1 MAQGLYLSQKMA
13 LSQML
18 APQLQQSL
26 ALLQAPM
33 LELKALVNQELE
45 QNPVLEELIEQELKA
60 KESSSETEGENS
72 QDTGNDIEGEDF
84 SNSNDSKDSSEE
96 WESQIEKLSQ
106 LDQEWRDYF
115 SETALPTKRHSKE
128 DDERRQHMFD
138 SLTTT
143 TSLQETLRE
152 QVRLSDLDPEKHQIA
167 DLLIGNI
174 DEKGYL
180 NASIDELV
188 FSTNTPKETIES
200 ILELIQS
207 FEPAGVA
214 AKDLRECL
222 MLQLAR
228 SEREMSLEYRILD
241 RCFKLLGKRKFPEIA
256 RDLGV
261 SLEHVVQAAERISR
275 LNPRPGNAYLNEG
288 ENYVAP
294 EVFITK
300 NGDEYVVSTNN
311 DHIPRIRISN
321 TYKDLLSQAGS
332 AADLKEYI
340 REKIRSGKFLIKSID
355 QRQQTITNIA
365 KEIVRR
371 QTEFFDSGIAHLKPM
386 TMMQVA
392 EKVGVHETTVSR
404 AVAGKYL
411 QCAQGIFEMKF
422 FFTSGI
428 QTSSGTDISNATV
441 KDIIQD
447 MVRFEDPSKPLSD
460 DQIVKNLLE
469 KEIKIARR
477 TIAKYRNE
485 LNILPS
491 HLRKQYT

>member
-1 MAQGLYLSQKMA
+1 MAQGLFLSQKMA

-45 QNPVLEELIEQELKA
+45 QNPVLEELIEQELKS
-60 KESSSETEGENS
+60 KDSSSDTES
-72 QDTGNDIEGEDF
+72 DSSKDAGEDF
-84 SNSNDSKDSSEE
+84 SDSDDSRDTSEE

-115 SETALPTKRHSKE
+115 SETALPVKRNSKD

-152 QVRLSDLDPEKHQIA
+152 QVRLSDLSPDQHQIA

-188 FSTNTPKETIES
+188 FSTNTPKEIIQV
-200 ILELIQS
+200 ILELIQT

-214 AKDLRECL
+214 AIDLRECL
-222 MLQLAR
+222 MLQLERA
-228 SEREMSLEYRILD
+228 EREMTLEYRILD

-261 SLEHVVQAAERISR
+261 SLEHVVQATEHISR
-275 LNPRPGNAYLNEG
+275 LNPRPGNAYLNDG
-288 ENYVAP
+288 EAYVSP

-300 NGDEYVVSTNN
+300 TGDEYVVSTNN
-311 DHIPRIRISN
+311 DHLPRIRISN
-321 TYKDLLSQAGS
+321 TYKDLLSQTGS
-332 AADLKEYI
+332 ASDLKEYI

-355 QRQQTITNIA
+355 QRQQTISNIA

-371 QTEFFDSGIAHLKPM
+371 QNEFFDNGIAHLKPM

-404 AVAGKYL
+404 AVSGKYL

-447 MVRFEDPSKPLSD
+447 MVRSEAPSKPLSD
-460 DQIVKNLLE
+460 DQIVKNLLQ

-477 TIAKYRNE
+477 TVAKYRNE

-491 HLRKQYT
+491 HLRKQYI

>member
-1 MAQGLYLSQKMA
+1 MAQGLFLSQKMA

-45 QNPVLEELIEQELKA
+45 QNPVLEELIEQELKS
-60 KESSSETEGENS
+60 KDSSSDTES
-72 QDTGNDIEGEDF
+72 DSSKDAGEDF
-84 SNSNDSKDSSEE
+84 SDSDDSRDTSEE

-115 SETALPTKRHSKE
+115 SETALPVKRNSKD

-152 QVRLSDLDPEKHQIA
+152 QVRLSDLSPDQHQIA

-188 FSTNTPKETIES
+188 FSTNTPKEIIQV
-200 ILELIQS
+200 ILELIQT

-214 AKDLRECL
+214 AIDLRECL
-222 MLQLAR
+222 MLQLERA
-228 SEREMSLEYRILD
+228 EREMTLEYRILD

-261 SLEHVVQAAERISR
+261 SLEHVVQATEHISR
-275 LNPRPGNAYLNEG
+275 LNPRPGNAYLNDG
-288 ENYVAP
+288 EAYVSP

-300 NGDEYVVSTNN
+300 TGDEYVVSTNN
-311 DHIPRIRISN
+311 DHLPRIRISN
-321 TYKDLLSQAGS
+321 TYKDLLSQTGS
-332 AADLKEYI
+332 ASDLKEYI

-355 QRQQTITNIA
+355 QRQQTISNIA

-371 QTEFFDSGIAHLKPM
+371 QNEFFDNGIAHLKPM

-404 AVAGKYL
+404 AVSGKYL

-460 DQIVKNLLE
+460 DQIVKNLLQ

-477 TIAKYRNE
+477 TVAKYRNE

-491 HLRKQYT
+491 HLRKQYI

>member
-45 QNPVLEELIEQELKA
+45 QNPVLEELIEQELKS
-60 KESSSETEGENS
+60 KESSSDTEGES
-72 QDTGNDIEGEDF
+72 AEDAGSDVQGDDF
-84 SNSNDSKDSSEE
+84 SNSTDSKDSSEE

-115 SETALPTKRHSKE
+115 SETALPTKRNSKE

-152 QVRLSDLDPEKHQIA
+152 QIRLSDLESDKHQIA

-188 FSTNTPKETIES
+188 FSTNTPKETIQD

-228 SEREMSLEYRILD
+228 SEREASLEYRILD

-275 LNPRPGNAYLNEG
+275 LNPRPGNAYLNDG

-355 QRQQTITNIA
+355 QRQQTISNIA

-371 QTEFFDSGIAHLKPM
+371 QTEFFDNGIAHLKPM

-447 MVRFEDPSKPLSD
+447 MVRSEDPSKPLSD

-477 TIAKYRNE
+477 TVAKYRNE

>member
-1 MAQGLYLSQKMA
+1 MAQGLFLSQKMA

-45 QNPVLEELIEQELKA
+45 QNPVLEELIEQELKS
-60 KESSSETEGENS
+60 KDSSSDTES
-72 QDTGNDIEGEDF
+72 DSSKDAGEDF
-84 SNSNDSKDSSEE
+84 SDSDDSRDTSEE

-115 SETALPTKRHSKE
+115 SETALPVKRNSKD

-152 QVRLSDLDPEKHQIA
+152 QVRLSDLSPDQHQIA

-188 FSTNTPKETIES
+188 FSTNTPKEIIQV
-200 ILELIQS
+200 ILELIQT

-214 AKDLRECL
+214 AIDLRECL
-222 MLQLAR
+222 MLQLERA
-228 SEREMSLEYRILD
+228 EREMTLEYRILD

-261 SLEHVVQAAERISR
+261 SLEHVVQATEHISR
-275 LNPRPGNAYLNEG
+275 LNPRPGNAYLNDG
-288 ENYVAP
+288 EAYVSP

-300 NGDEYVVSTNN
+300 TGDEYVVSTNN
-311 DHIPRIRISN
+311 DHLPRIRISN
-321 TYKDLLSQAGS
+321 TYKDLLSQTGS
-332 AADLKEYI
+332 ASDLKEYI

-355 QRQQTITNIA
+355 QRQQTISNIA

-371 QTEFFDSGIAHLKPM
+371 QNEFFDNGIAHLKPM

-404 AVAGKYL
+404 AVSGKYL

-447 MVRFEDPSKPLSD
+447 MVRSEDPSKPLSD
-460 DQIVKNLLE
+460 DQIVKNLLQ

-477 TIAKYRNE
+477 TVAKYRNE

-491 HLRKQYT
+491 HLRKQDI

>member
-45 QNPVLEELIEQELKA
+45 QNPVLEELVEQELES
-60 KESSSETEGENS
+60 KEDSSDSESESDNDFEG
-72 QDTGNDIEGEDF
+72 DDF
-84 SNSNDSKDSSEE
+84 SDSGDTKELSDE

-106 LDQEWRDYF
+106 LDQELRDYF
-115 SETALPTKRHSKE
+115 SETTLPSKRHTKE
-128 DDERRQHMFD
+128 DEERRQHMFD

-143 TSLQETLRE
+143 TSLQELLRE
-152 QVRLSDLDPEKHQIA
+152 QVRLSDLPPEQHQIA

-180 NASIDELV
+180 KASIDELV
-188 FSTNTPKETIES
+188 FSTNTPKETIQG

-222 MLQLAR
+222 MLQLIRA
-228 SEREMSLEYRILD
+228 ERETSLEYRVLD

-256 RDLGV
+256 RELGV
-261 SLEHVVQAAERISR
+261 SLEHVVQAADRISR
-275 LNPRPGNAYLNEG
+275 LDPRPGNAYRNDG
-288 ENYVAP
+288 ETYVAP
-294 EVFITK
+294 EVFVTK
-300 NGDEYVVSTNN
+300 NCDEYVISTNN
-311 DHIPRIRISN
+311 YHIPRIRISN
-321 TYKDLLSQAGS
+321 TYKDLLSEAGS

-355 QRQQTITNIA
+355 QRQTTITNIA

-371 QTEFFDSGIAHLKPM
+371 QEEFFDHGIAYLKPM

-404 AVAGKYL
+404 AVSGKYL
-411 QCAQGIFEMKF
+411 QCPHGIFEMKF

-447 MVRFEDPSKPLSD
+447 MVRSEDPSKPLSD

-477 TIAKYRNE
+477 TVAKYRNE

>member
-1 MAQGLYLSQKMA
+1 MAQGLFLSQKMA

-18 APQLQQSL
+18 APQLQQPL

-45 QNPVLEELIEQELKA
+45 QNPVLEELIEQELKS
-60 KESSSETEGENS
+60 KDSSSDTES
-72 QDTGNDIEGEDF
+72 DSSKDAGEDF
-84 SNSNDSKDSSEE
+84 SDSDDSRDTSEE

-115 SETALPTKRHSKE
+115 SETALPVKRNSKD

-152 QVRLSDLDPEKHQIA
+152 QVRLSDLSPDQHQIA

-188 FSTNTPKETIES
+188 FSTNTPKEIIQV
-200 ILELIQS
+200 ILELIQT

-214 AKDLRECL
+214 AIDLRECL
-222 MLQLAR
+222 MLQLERA
-228 SEREMSLEYRILD
+228 EREMTLEYRILD

-261 SLEHVVQAAERISR
+261 SLEHVVQATEHISR
-275 LNPRPGNAYLNEG
+275 LNPRPGNAYLNDG
-288 ENYVAP
+288 EAYVSP

-300 NGDEYVVSTNN
+300 TGDEYVVSTNN
-311 DHIPRIRISN
+311 DHLPRIRISN
-321 TYKDLLSQAGS
+321 TYKDLLSQTGS
-332 AADLKEYI
+332 ASDLKEYI

-355 QRQQTITNIA
+355 QRQQTISNIA

-371 QTEFFDSGIAHLKPM
+371 QNEFFDNGIAHLKPM

-404 AVAGKYL
+404 AVSGKYL

-447 MVRFEDPSKPLSD
+447 MVRSEAPSKPLSD
-460 DQIVKNLLE
+460 DQIVKNLLQ

-477 TIAKYRNE
+477 TVAKYRNE

-491 HLRKQYT
+491 HLRKQYI

>member
-1 MAQGLYLSQKMA
+1 MAQGLFLSQKMA

-45 QNPVLEELIEQELKA
+45 QNPVLEELIEQELKS
-60 KESSSETEGENS
+60 KDSSSDTES
-72 QDTGNDIEGEDF
+72 DSSKDAGEDF
-84 SNSNDSKDSSEE
+84 SDSDDSRDTSEE

-115 SETALPTKRHSKE
+115 SETALPVKRNSKD

-152 QVRLSDLDPEKHQIA
+152 QVRLSDLSPDQHQIA

-188 FSTNTPKETIES
+188 FSTNTPKEIIQV
-200 ILELIQS
+200 ILELIQT

-214 AKDLRECL
+214 AIDLRECL
-222 MLQLAR
+222 MLQLERA
-228 SEREMSLEYRILD
+228 EREMTLEYRILD

-261 SLEHVVQAAERISR
+261 SLEHVVQATEHISR
-275 LNPRPGNAYLNEG
+275 LNPRPGNAYLNDG
-288 ENYVAP
+288 EAYVSP

-300 NGDEYVVSTNN
+300 TGDEYVVSTNN
-311 DHIPRIRISN
+311 DHLPRIRISN
-321 TYKDLLSQAGS
+321 TYKDLLSQTGS
-332 AADLKEYI
+332 ASDLKEYI

-355 QRQQTITNIA
+355 QRQQTISNIA

-371 QTEFFDSGIAHLKPM
+371 QNEFFDNGIAHLKPM

-404 AVAGKYL
+404 AVSGKYL

-447 MVRFEDPSKPLSD
+447 MVRSEDPSKPLSD
-460 DQIVKNLLE
+460 DQIVKNLLQ

-477 TIAKYRNE
+477 TVAKYRNE

-491 HLRKQYT
+491 HLRKQYI

>member
-1 MAQGLYLSQKMA
+1 MAQGLFLSQKMA

-45 QNPVLEELIEQELKA
+45 QNPVLEELIEQELKS
-60 KESSSETEGENS
+60 KDSSSDTES
-72 QDTGNDIEGEDF
+72 DSSKDAGEDF
-84 SNSNDSKDSSEE
+84 SDSDDSRDTSEE

-115 SETALPTKRHSKE
+115 SETALPVKRNSKD

-152 QVRLSDLDPEKHQIA
+152 QVRLSDLSPDQHQIA

-188 FSTNTPKETIES
+188 FSTNTPKEIIQV
-200 ILELIQS
+200 ILELIQT

-214 AKDLRECL
+214 AIDLRECL
-222 MLQLAR
+222 MLQL
-228 SEREMSLEYRILD
+228 ERAERKMTLEYRILD

-261 SLEHVVQAAERISR
+261 SLEHVVQATEHISR
-275 LNPRPGNAYLNEG
+275 LNPRPGNAYLNDG
-288 ENYVAP
+288 EAYVSP

-300 NGDEYVVSTNN
+300 TGDEYVVSTNN
-311 DHIPRIRISN
+311 DHLPRIRISN
-321 TYKDLLSQAGS
+321 TYKDLLSQTGS
-332 AADLKEYI
+332 ASDLKEYI

-355 QRQQTITNIA
+355 QRQQTISNIA

-371 QTEFFDSGIAHLKPM
+371 QNEFFDNGIAHLKPM

-404 AVAGKYL
+404 AVSGKYL

-447 MVRFEDPSKPLSD
+447 MVRSEAPSKPLSD
-460 DQIVKNLLE
+460 DQIVKNLLQ

-477 TIAKYRNE
+477 TVAKYRNE

-491 HLRKQYT
+491 HLRKQYI

>member
-447 MVRFEDPSKPLSD
+447 MVRSEDPSKPLSD

-477 TIAKYRNE
+477 TVAKYRNE

>member
-1 MAQGLYLSQKMA
+1 MAQGLYLTQKMA

-311 DHIPRIRISN
+311 DHIPLIRISN

>member
-45 QNPVLEELIEQELKA
+45 QNPVLEELIEQELKS
-60 KESSSETEGENS
+60 KESSSDSDDSSSSKEDSNFDG
-72 QDTGNDIEGEDF
+72 DDF
-84 SNSNDSKDSSEE
+84 SNSNDSKDSSDE

-152 QVRLSDLDPEKHQIA
+152 QIRLSDLEPDKHQIA

-188 FSTNTPKETIES
+188 FSTNTPKETIQS

-222 MLQLAR
+222 MLQLERA
-228 SEREMSLEYRILD
+228 ERETSLEYRILD

-275 LNPRPGNAYLNEG
+275 LDPRPGNAYRNDG
-288 ENYVAP
+288 ETYVAP
-294 EVFITK
+294 EVFVTK

-371 QTEFFDSGIAHLKPM
+371 QREFFDNGIAHLKPM

-392 EKVGVHETTVSR
+392 EQVGVHETTVSR
-404 AVAGKYL
+404 AVSGKYL
-411 QCAQGIFEMKF
+411 QCPQGIFEMKF

-447 MVRFEDPSKPLSD
+447 MVRSEDPSKPLSD

-477 TIAKYRNE
+477 TVAKYRNE

>member
-1 MAQGLYLSQKMA
+1 MAQGLFLSQKMA

-45 QNPVLEELIEQELKA
+45 QNPVLEELIEQELKS
-60 KESSSETEGENS
+60 KDSSSDTESDSSKDAGES
-72 QDTGNDIEGEDF
+72 F
-84 SNSNDSKDSSEE
+84 SDSDNSNDSRDTSEE

-115 SETALPTKRHSKE
+115 SETALPVKRHSKE

-152 QVRLSDLDPEKHQIA
+152 QVRLSDLSPDQHQIA

-188 FSTNTPKETIES
+188 FSTNTPKETIQV
-200 ILELIQS
+200 ILELIQT

-214 AKDLRECL
+214 AIDLRECL
-222 MLQLAR
+222 MLQLERA
-228 SEREMSLEYRILD
+228 EREMTLEYRILD

-261 SLEHVVQAAERISR
+261 SLEHVVEATEHISR
-275 LNPRPGNAYLNEG
+275 LNPRPGNAYLNDG
-288 ENYVAP
+288 ETYVSP

-300 NGDEYVVSTNN
+300 TGDEYVVSTNN

-321 TYKDLLSQAGS
+321 TYKDLLSQTGS
-332 AADLKEYI
+332 ASDLKEYI

-355 QRQQTITNIA
+355 QRQQTISNIA

-371 QTEFFDSGIAHLKPM
+371 QNEFFDNGIAHLKPM

-404 AVAGKYL
+404 AVSGKYL

-447 MVRFEDPSKPLSD
+447 MVRSEAPSKPLSD
-460 DQIVKNLLE
+460 DQIVKNLLQ

-477 TIAKYRNE
+477 TVAKYRNE

-491 HLRKQYT
+491 HLRKQYI

>member
-45 QNPVLEELIEQELKA
+45 QNPVLEELIGQELKSQ
-60 KESSSETEGENS
+60 ESSSDGEGES
-72 QDTGNDIEGEDF
+72 SKDTGNEIEGEDF
-84 SNSNDSKDSSEE
+84 SNSTDSKDSSEE

-115 SETALPTKRHSKE
+115 SETALPTKRNSKE

-152 QVRLSDLDPEKHQIA
+152 QIRLSDLDPEKHQIA

-188 FSTNTPKETIES
+188 FSTNTPKETIQG

-228 SEREMSLEYRILD
+228 SDREMSLEYKILD
-241 RCFKLLGKRKFPEIA
+241 RCFKLLGKRKFPDIA

-275 LNPRPGNAYLNEG
+275 LNPRPGNAYLNDG
-288 ENYVAP
+288 EAYVAP

-371 QTEFFDSGIAHLKPM
+371 QKEFFDNGIAHLKPM

-447 MVRFEDPSKPLSD
+447 MVKSEAPSKPLSD
-460 DQIVKNLLE
+460 DQIVKNLME

-477 TIAKYRNE
+477 TVAKYRNE

>member
-1 MAQGLYLSQKMA
+1 MAQGLYLSQRMA
-13 LSQML
+13 LQQML

-45 QNPVLEELIEQELKA
+45 QNPVLEEILDQDLKT
-60 KESSSETEGENS
+60 KDSSSDSSAENEAGS
-72 QDTGNDIEGEDF
+72 DDF
-84 SNSNDSKDSSEE
+84 SSGDDSSSSEE

-115 SETALPTKRHSKE
+115 SETSLPAPRHSK
-128 DDERRQHMFD
+128 DDEERRQHMFD

-143 TSLQETLRE
+143 TSLQETLRD
-152 QVRLSDLDPEKHQIA
+152 QIRLSDLDESLFQIA

-174 DEKGYL
+174 DDTGYL
-180 NASIDELV
+180 KASIDELV
-188 FSTNTPKETIES
+188 FSTNTPRETIQS

-207 FEPAGVA
+207 FDPPGVA
-214 AKDLRECL
+214 ARDLRECL

-228 SEREMSLEYRILD
+228 NDRNQSLEYRVLD
-241 RCFKLLGKRKFPEIA
+241 QCFKLLGKRKFPEIA
-256 RDLGV
+256 RELGA
-261 SLEHVVQAAERISR
+261 SLEQVVQAADRISS
-275 LNPRPGNAYLNEG
+275 LDPRPGNAYRNDG
-288 ENYVAP
+288 ETYVAP
-294 EVFITK
+294 EVFVTR
-300 NGDEYVVSTNN
+300 NEDGEYVISTNN

-321 TYKDLLSQAGS
+321 TYKDLLSESAS

-340 REKIRSGKFLIKSID
+340 REKIRTGKFLIKSID

-371 QTEFFDSGIAHLKPM
+371 QKEFFNQGISHLKPM

-404 AVAGKYL
+404 AVSGKYL
-411 QCAQGIFEMKF
+411 QSPQGIFEMKF

-428 QTSSGTDISNATV
+428 QTASGENVSNASV
-441 KDIIQD
+441 KDIIQE
-447 MVRFEDPSKPLSD
+447 MVRSEDPSKPLSD
-460 DQIVKNLLE
+460 DQIVKNLLV
-469 KEIKIARR
+469 KDIKIARR
-477 TIAKYRNE
+477 TVAKYRNE

-491 HLRKQYT
+491 HLRKQYV